1 MIKESP
7 FILYQ
12 YLPSHPRRI
21 GYERRAKIR
30 HQLGKQHKRLVS
42 MARRDPKAFMASLR
56 PGDADVILER
66 FGLSPLE
73 FRAYVQSGRPA
84 PQPGQGRLF

>member
-1 MIKESP
+1 
-7 FILYQ
+7 
-12 YLPSHPRRI
+12 
-21 GYERRAKIR
+21 
-30 HQLGKQHKRLVS
+30 
-42 MARRDPKAFMASLR
+42 MARRAPKAFMASLR